1 LETLIPWSAAFM
13 EDQKRSAKHHGV
25 WAHYN
30 VEHWPMHLGIESIQ
44 P

>member
-1 LETLIPWSAAFM
+1 MGCADKETLIPWSRAVM

-30 VEHWPMHLGIESIQ
+30 MEDLAMQ
-44 P
+44 